1 MIVCGE
7 EDHDHITC
15 LKVFPDLLN
24 FTGGLLPGESQ
35 TEDCCLVSGSYWY
48 RKVSLPVTMSQTH
61 SDLPPSNFRTVPL
74 SLGQLV
80 GYPTGAALP

>member
-35 TEDCCLVSGSYWY
+35 TEDCCLVSGSY
-48 RKVSLPVTMSQTH
+48 
-61 SDLPPSNFRTVPL
+61 
-74 SLGQLV
+74 
-80 GYPTGAALP
+80 